1 MDAAQMEPAPVEG
14 RMPPRAKSA
23 VPTRGER
30 RSLAVPSTAPRPQL
44 LRRASMASLP
54 QADDLPPT
62 GPPGARPGLRRGASF
77 VPRNRSSVSFA
88 SSVQAPMPPRGPALE
103 HAPSGAPGERPS
115 APKAVCGM
123 CGGCGEG
130 VRAMPPW
137 APERLAKGTPE
148 ERRRALLQLHERE
161 EMGKI
166 SSAVRAQSLKKGAGG
181 PDRPRAARATPPGP
195 RPLRRA
201 MSKGP
206 LAALARTASG
216 AGPQLGREASVDLVE
231 KRGPRRAPKPVD
243 PRLSGLGVA
252 RMESIDLGSGEAN
265 EVEALRNGGQR
276 PKPADELE
284 EFGGDEEIPLDE
296 TAGKSAALEAFAADV
311 YATEESVLD
320 LDCAQCDDLEAR
332 VVDLEEQLGVLR
344 EVVKIS
350 ADDSDT
356 KRVSDAGS
364 LDEAMKGKHNHNKNW
379 KDRLVNT
386 YFGANGNTV
395 AERAKLKAEVDALRK
410 ATNFLFSKLQE
421 SDEKRAVAKMG

>member
-1 MDAAQMEPAPVEG
+1 MEPTPHEG
-14 RMPPRAKSA
+14 AMPPRTKSA
-23 VPTRGER
+23 VQVRGER
-30 RSLAVPSTAPRPQL
+30 RSLAAPSAPRPQL
-44 LRRASMASLP
+44 LRRASMAALP
-54 QADDLPPT
+54 QADDLPPS

-88 SSVQAPMPPRGPALE
+88 SNVHAPMPPRGPALD
-103 HAPSGAPGERPS
+103 HAPSAAVGPPGERPA
-115 APKAVCGM
+115 APPAVCGM

-130 VRAMPPW
+130 LRAMPPW

-166 SSAVRAQSLKKGAGG
+166 SSAVRAQSVKAS
-181 PDRPRAARATPPGP
+181 PAPARAARATPPGP

-201 MSKGP
+201 PSKGP
-206 LAALARTASG
+206 LAALTRAASG
-216 AGPQLGREASVDLVE
+216 AGPMMGREASVDLVE
-231 KRGPRRAPKPVD
+231 KRGPRRAPKAVD
-243 PRLSGLGVA
+243 PRLTGLGMT

-265 EVEALRNGGQR
+265 EVEAFRNDGKR
-276 PKPADELE
+276 SKPADELE
-284 EFGGDEEIPLDE
+284 EFGGDEEIPLDVA
-296 TAGKSAALEAFAADV
+296 AGRSTALEAFAADV
-311 YATEESVLD
+311 YAAEESVLD
-320 LDCAQCDDLEAR
+320 IDCAQCDDLEAR

-350 ADDSDT
+350 AGDADNR
-356 KRVSDAGS
+356 RVSETGS
-364 LDEAMKGKHNHNKNW
+364 LDEAMKAKQNLNKNW

-386 YFGANGNTV
+386 YFGANGNTA

-421 SDEKRAVAKMG
+421 SDDKRAVAKMG